1 MQRFLIM
8 SPPALLA
15 ILERVADGET
25 PEDLMMEAL
34 DEALENPVN
43 LRTAEDDEVDDE

>member
-8 SPPALLA
+8 SPPALLE
-15 ILERVADGET
+15 ILERAHDGDN
-25 PEDLMMEAL
+25 PEELMMQAL

-43 LRTAEDDEVDDE
+43 IKMEDDEDDA

>member
-8 SPPALLA
+8 SPPALLE
-15 ILERVADGET
+15 IMERAAAGET

-34 DEALENPVN
+34 DEALENQVN
-43 LRTAEDDEVDDE
+43 LQMEEDEDDDGQ